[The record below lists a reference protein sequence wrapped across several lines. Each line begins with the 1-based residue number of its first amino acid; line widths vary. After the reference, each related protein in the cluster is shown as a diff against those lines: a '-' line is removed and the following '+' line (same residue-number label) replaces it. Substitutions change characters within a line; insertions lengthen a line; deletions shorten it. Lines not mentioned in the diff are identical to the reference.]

1 MVENRTM
8 DSGQTRTQRTI
19 AIVTLVGSGG
29 LVAGLAFAWWKFGS
43 QLALALAA
51 DSFMDVF
58 AAAILTWTVIVAAQR
73 PDKEHPFG
81 HARAEPIG
89 GLVVAVIAG
98 VLAIEVARSA
108 MEALTSKQA
117 VRLDWAVPAIF
128 AGKAAFK
135 TGVYFFAS
143 AAGKRSRSPAMK
155 ALKVDARN
163 DVMVSVLAIGGFF
176 AAREGW
182 PALDAWLALPVA
194 AYIAW
199 SGIGLARDN
208 IRYLMGEAPP
218 EERQAALKELAA
230 AVSGVHGVHDLRA
243 HYLGTELQVHV
254 HVTVAADLS
263 VKQAHDIGE
272 AVRVKLEA
280 EPDVGNCSVHIDIR
294 QTEAGDP

>member
-1 MVENRTM
+1 M
-8 DSGQTRTQRTI
+8 DADLTRRQRRI
-19 AIVTLVGSGG
+19 AMVTLLGSGA
-29 LVAGLAFAWWKFGS
+29 LVVGLAYAWWTFQS

-58 AAAILTWTVIVAAQR
+58 AAAVLTWTVVIAAQR

-81 HARAEPIG
+81 HKRAEPIG

-108 MEALTSKQA
+108 LEALTSRQA
-117 VRLDWAVPAIF
+117 VRLEWAVVGVF
-128 AGKAAFK
+128 AAKAAFK
-135 TGVYFFAS
+135 ACILLVAS
-143 AAGKRSRSPAMK
+143 RHRGSPAMK

-163 DVMVSVLAIGGFF
+163 DVLVSVLAIGGVI
-176 AAREGW
+176 AARQGW
-182 PALDAWLALPVA
+182 PTLDAWLALPVA

-199 SGIGLARDN
+199 SGVVLARDN
-208 IRYLMGEAPP
+208 VRYLMGEAPS
-218 EERQAALKELAA
+218 EERQAELHDLARS
-230 AVSGVHGVHDLRA
+230 VPGVHEAHDLRA

-254 HVTVAADLS
+254 HVIVSADLS

-272 AVRVKLEA
+272 AVRVKLES

-294 QTEAGDP
+294 

>member
-1 MVENRTM
+1 M
-8 DSGQTRTQRTI
+8 DPAQTKNQRTI
-19 AIVTLVGSGG
+19 AVVTLAGSGL
-29 LVAGLAFAWWKFGS
+29 LVAALVFVWWKFHS

-58 AAAILTWTVIVAAQR
+58 AAAILTWTVVVAAQR
-73 PDKEHPFG
+73 PDKGHPFG

-108 MEALTSKQA
+108 LEALTSKQ
-117 VRLDWAVPAIF
+117 VIRLDWTVPSVFTCKAIF
-128 AGKAAFK
+128 KAGVFL
-135 TGVYFFAS
+135 FAS
-143 AAGKRSRSPAMK
+143 AAGKRSGSPAMK

-163 DVMVSVLAIGGFF
+163 DVMVSVLAVGGFF
-176 AAREGW
+176 AARQGW

-199 SGIGLARDN
+199 SGIELARDN
-208 IRYLMGEAPP
+208 IRFLMGEAPS
-218 EERQAALKELAA
+218 EERQRTLRELATT
-230 AVSGVHGVHDLRA
+230 VPGVRGVHDLRA

-254 HVTVAADLS
+254 HVIVAADLS

-272 AVRVKLEA
+272 AVRIKLEA
-280 EPDVGNCSVHIDIR
+280 EPDVGDCSVHIDIR
-294 QTEAGDP
+294 